1 MENGRLLRHFGL
13 LSEPFRVSPRRGD
26 FFPQGAPALGAD
38 ALLREPGEAA
48 RLVVFAGEPGTGR
61 TTALRRLLGDV
72 RRQGWLA
79 FAVETSTVPHPE
91 LLSHEDILLAACRN
105 FGLFRAFAARGD
117 EAVAQVLRDFAYG
130 ESARAPAAIAV
141 DDADR
146 LADQALAGLLDLIAA
161 PPAADTGSHAAAE
174 SKAADAGS
182 APAASQLAIARSGEA
197 GPAAK
202 PALALVLS
210 GSPDFRLRLD
220 ALWRSAGFA
229 ELRQRD
235 AVEVPLRPLTAD
247 EVAAYVDY
255 CLDVAG
261 YPGRGLFQPAA
272 VERLATLSGGVL
284 GEVNAMAAQAM
295 IFAWQGG
302 RQSIDAD
309 LIAPPGALV
318 ATPAPPRRVAA
329 LSATPDKPAVPA
341 RAARRIRHR
350 LAWPVPV
357 ALAATVVAALLWTQ
371 GSEIARLPPVSGML
385 AAVGLT
391 SNTDEDGAFPP
402 APEEMEDQV
411 LIPRLDGA
419 RLQRPAGDTAAVG
432 DAKVEFLVER
442 GNALLRGAD
451 AVSARHFFARAAET
465 GNAAAAAAMAASYDP
480 LYLERNAI
488 RGVNADPEQAAAWYR
503 VAIARG
509 DQAAVERLNELL
521 AAPAPVAEQPEAP
534 AADAPPAAAEAGT
547 RVSPASPSTQP

>member
-13 LSEPFRVSPRRGD
+13 LSEPFRVSPRRRD
-26 FFPQGAPALGAD
+26 FFPPGAPALGAD
-38 ALLREPGEAA
+38 ALLREAGDAA

-61 TTALRRLLGDV
+61 TTALRRMLAEV

-146 LADQALAGLLDLIAA
+146 LADQAIAGLLDLI
-161 PPAADTGSHAAAE
+161 G
-174 SKAADAGS
+174 G
-182 APAASQLAIARSGEA
+182 APAAGPGPEPGVDLGGTAETAGAAPSAAGQLAAARAGEA
-197 GPAAK
+197 RPAAK

-220 ALWRSAGFA
+220 AIWRGAGFA
-229 ELRQRD
+229 ELRERD
-235 AVEVPLRPLTAD
+235 AVEVPLRPLAAD
-247 EVAAYVDY
+247 EVGAYVDY

-261 YPGRGLFQPAA
+261 YPGRGLFEPAA
-272 VERLATLSGGVL
+272 VERLATLSRGVL

-302 RQSIDAD
+302 RQSIGAD
-309 LIAPPGALV
+309 LIAPPGALI
-318 ATPAPPRRVAA
+318 ARPLPQRQAMALPAPPTTAI
-329 LSATPDKPAVPA
+329 PA
-341 RAARRIRHR
+341 RAARRARHR
-350 LAWPVPV
+350 VAWTVPL
-357 ALAATVVAALLWTQ
+357 ALAAAVVAAVVWTE
-371 GSEIARLPPVSGML
+371 GSEIAKHPPVSGML
-385 AAVGLT
+385 AAVGL
-391 SNTDEDGAFPP
+391 STDTAGDEAYPP

-419 RLQRPAGDTAAVG
+419 RLQAPAGENAAVG

-509 DQAAVERLNELL
+509 DQAAVERLNRLL
-521 AAPAPVAEQPEAP
+521 AAPAPAPEPAE
-534 AADAPPAAAEAGT
+534 AASPPAAETTAQP
-547 RVSPASPSTQP
+547 SPASPPTQP